1 MVRIV
6 WKRSLTNAKIRSRLP
21 IEIGSTALVLA
32 VRIIP
37 SGDTAIVVEFGDQ
50 IDRALSGQVLR
61 TNDAV
66 QKACLKGVT
75 ETVPTFRSLLIHYDP
90 LVTSAAKL
98 IEQLEPMTVAD
109 DEHDFAP
116 RTWCIPACYEDDK
129 APDLAGVAERTGLTT
144 DQVIEAH
151 CSRSYHVYMI
161 GFLPGYPYMGD
172 LPAELCLPRL
182 ENPRLRVPPGAV
194 AIATTLTAIYSI
206 ESPGGWHL
214 IGSTPVS
221 LFDSRDPKPA
231 RLIPGDEVRFTP
243 ITRQEFDKIESAVA
257 AGTYLLT
264 PQGTHP

>member
-1 MVRIV
+1 M
-6 WKRSLTNAKIRSRLP
+6 L
-21 IEIGSTALVLA
+21 
-32 VRIIP
+32 P

-50 IDRALSGQVLR
+50 IDRALSDRVLR

-66 QKACLKGVT
+66 QKADLKGVT

-90 LVTSAAKL
+90 LVTSAAEL
-98 IEQLEPMTVAD
+98 IEQLEPMTD
-109 DEHDFAP
+109 TGDEPGFAS
-116 RTWCIPACYEDDK
+116 RTWCVPICYEDDK
-129 APDLAGVAERTGLTT
+129 APDLTGVAERTGLTT

-151 CSRSYHVYMI
+151 CSRSYHVYML

-172 LPAELCLPRL
+172 LPVELCLPRL

-194 AIATTLTAIYSI
+194 AIVTTLTAVYPI

-221 LFDSRDPKPA
+221 LFDIRDPRPA
-231 RLIPGDEVRFTP
+231 RLTPGDEVRFTP
-243 ITRQEFDKIESAVA
+243 ITRQAFDEIEAAVA

-264 PQGTHP
+264 PQGTHS

>member
-1 MVRIV
+1 M
-6 WKRSLTNAKIRSRLP
+6 L
-21 IEIGSTALVLA
+21 
-32 VRIIP
+32 P

-50 IDRALSGQVLR
+50 IDRALSDRVLR

-66 QKACLKGVT
+66 QKADLKGVT

-90 LVTSAAKL
+90 LVTSAAEL
-98 IEQLEPMTVAD
+98 IKQLEPMTDAD
-109 DEHDFAP
+109 DEHGFAS

-129 APDLAGVAERTGLTT
+129 APDLTGVAERTGLTA

-151 CSRSYHVYMI
+151 CSRSYHVYML
-161 GFLPGYPYMGD
+161 GFQPGYPYMGD

-194 AIATTLTAIYSI
+194 AIVTTLTAVYPI

-221 LFDSRDPKPA
+221 LFDSRDPRPA
-231 RLIPGDEVRFTP
+231 RLTPGDEVRFTP
-243 ITRQEFDKIESAVA
+243 ITRQAFDEIEAAVA

-264 PQGTHP
+264 PQGTHS

>member
-1 MVRIV
+1 M
-6 WKRSLTNAKIRSRLP
+6 L
-21 IEIGSTALVLA
+21 
-32 VRIIP
+32 P

-50 IDRALSGQVLR
+50 IDRALSDRVLR

-66 QKACLKGVT
+66 QKADLKGVT

-90 LVTSAAKL
+90 LETSAAEL
-98 IEQLEPMTVAD
+98 IEQLESMTDAG
-109 DEHDFAP
+109 DEHGFVP

-129 APDLAGVAERTGLTT
+129 APDLTGVAERTGLTT

-151 CSRSYHVYMI
+151 CSRSYHVYML

-172 LPAELCLPRL
+172 LPVELCLPRL

-194 AIATTLTAIYSI
+194 AIVTTLTAVYPI

-221 LFDSRDPKPA
+221 LFDIRDPRPA
-231 RLIPGDEVRFTP
+231 RLTPGDEVRFTP
-243 ITRQEFDKIESAVA
+243 ITRQAFDEIEAAVA

-264 PQGTHP
+264 PQGTHS